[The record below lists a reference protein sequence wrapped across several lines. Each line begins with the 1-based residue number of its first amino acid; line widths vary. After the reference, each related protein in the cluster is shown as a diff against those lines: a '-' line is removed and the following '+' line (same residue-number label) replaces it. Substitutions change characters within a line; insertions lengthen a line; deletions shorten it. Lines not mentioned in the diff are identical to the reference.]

1 MRDDEQAM
9 ARRPAAGPSD
19 RAGQDRGRQT
29 ASGGH
34 LGYEVQGRS
43 EGRAMRWLITDEED
57 QRLQGLTADAQV
69 IYLRGI
75 RRSMDY
81 DSGVAEIGLALLR
94 QKLETIPDPKSRIQE
109 RRVDT
114 LTNHYIRARLAELE
128 RAELI
133 EKIPKQDRFGRPQY
147 RCLAAPCGEVRPE
160 SGPQENR
167 KGRTASTTASEG
179 ADVVRLEDHWTA
191 RGAAREPQGD
201 NRKRSG
207 GPGVES
213 TSDDVL
219 VDGAAGAPPSTS
231 DDGIP
236 DCPHQ
241 AIIQAYHEEL
251 PQLPRVRS
259 WHEKRQQA
267 LRARW
272 REDSRHQSPEWW
284 RRFFRRVGE
293 ACPFLLGDG
302 PSGWRADLEWI
313 VQRRNFYK
321 ILEGYYTREDEQ

>member
-1 MRDDEQAM
+1 
-9 ARRPAAGPSD
+9 
-19 RAGQDRGRQT
+19 
-29 ASGGH
+29 
-34 LGYEVQGRS
+34 
-43 EGRAMRWLITDEED
+43 MRWLITDEED

-81 DSGVAEIGLALLR
+81 SSGVSEIGLALLR

-133 EKIPKQDRFGRPQY
+133 EKIPKQDRFRRPQY
-147 RCLAAPCGEVRPE
+147 LCLAAPYGEVRPE

-167 KGRTASTTASEG
+167 KGRTASTTASES

-191 RGAAREPQGD
+191 RGGAKEPQGD

-207 GPGVES
+207 GPGEDR

-219 VDGAAGAPPSTS
+219 VDDADKSATSTRG
-231 DDGIP
+231 DGPP

-241 AIIQAYHEEL
+241 DIIQAYHEEL
-251 PQLPRVRS
+251 PMLPRVRPDL
-259 WHEKRQQA
+259 WGGERAKKLRQ
-267 LRARW
+267 RW
-272 REDSRHQSPEWW
+272 REDSRRQSVDWW
-284 RRFFRRVGE
+284 RKLFRRIRE
-293 ACPFLLGDG
+293 TCPFLLGQVDPPPG
-302 PSGWRADLEWI
+302 KARAFQADLEWI
-313 VQRRNFYK
+313 VSPKNFAK
-321 ILEGYYTREDEQ
+321 ILEGRYVDHG